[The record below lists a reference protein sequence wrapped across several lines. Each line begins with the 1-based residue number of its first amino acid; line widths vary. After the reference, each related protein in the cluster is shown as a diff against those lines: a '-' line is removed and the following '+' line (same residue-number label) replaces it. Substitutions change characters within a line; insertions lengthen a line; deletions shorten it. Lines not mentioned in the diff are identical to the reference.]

1 MPQLFFFSFP
11 CSGLEASLLDGFVM
25 EIHSDESARAN
36 TLKRVKVA
44 LVAPSFRYVGGPA
57 VQADL
62 LVRLWRDDP
71 DVEMSFL
78 SIDPP
83 LPAPLAWAE
92 NIRGLRTLLRQP
104 IYFANLWRGLKDVE
118 IAHIFSTSYWSF
130 LIAAAPAW
138 LIATLRGKKS
148 LINHRSG
155 DARDHLRRFRSGTFV
170 LSRADELVVPS
181 NYLVDVFRE
190 FGLKAAVVPNLVDLS
205 QFHYRERNPLRPHL
219 VCTRGFSACYGVD
232 VVVRA
237 FAEVQRMVPEAELD
251 LVGEGPLEQQIRE
264 LVADLK
270 LTGVNFV
277 GVASRQRIGDCYDQ
291 ADIFINASSLDNM
304 PVSVIEAFRAGT
316 PVVTTAPESM
326 PWLVEHERTG
336 LLSAVGDE
344 RALAANVIRLLKDSA
359 LAQRLARNAYRQ
371 SGKYTWGVVREQ
383 WLNVYRRMLE
393 PCAVARAA

>member
-1 MPQLFFFSFP
+1 
-11 CSGLEASLLDGFVM
+11 M
-25 EIHSDESARAN
+25 EGEGN
-36 TLKRVKVA
+36 TRKRVRVA

-62 LVRLWRDDP
+62 LIRLWRDDP
-71 DVEMSFL
+71 DVEMSLL

-83 LPAPLAWAE
+83 LPGFLAWAA
-92 NIRGLRTLLRQP
+92 NVRGLRTILREP
-104 IYFANLWRGLKDVE
+104 IYLASLWRGIQRADVV
-118 IAHIFSTSYWSF
+118 HIFSTSYWSF

-138 LIATLRGKKS
+138 LIATLLGRKS
-148 LINHRSG
+148 LLNHRSG

-181 NYLVDVFRE
+181 NYLVDVFQE
-190 FGLKAAVVPNLVDLS
+190 FGLKAVVVPNLVDLS
-205 QFHYRERNPLRPHL
+205 QFHYRERHPLRPRL

-237 FAEVQRMVPEAELD
+237 FAEIQRLVPDAKLD
-251 LVGEGPLEQQIRE
+251 LVGEGPLESQIRQ
-264 LVADLK
+264 LVADMK
-270 LTGVNFV
+270 LTGVNFA
-277 GVASRQRIGDCYDQ
+277 GVASRQKIGECYDQ

-316 PVVTTAPESM
+316 PVVTSAPESM
-326 PWLVEHERTG
+326 PWLVEHECTG
-336 LLSAVGDE
+336 LLSEVGDE
-344 RALAANVIRLLKDSA
+344 RALAANVMRLLQDSA
-359 LAQRLARNAYRQ
+359 LAERLARNAYQQ

-393 PCAVARAA
+393 PCGVARAA